1 MLPLVFLIGLAE
13 EICNQENPRRAFWK
27 RHLQIPDLADYVLFE
42 VQQVSSM
49 QTKLSEQAQ
58 ADKENRLIKDQ
69 ELGIKSNETETEDA
83 EEDEL

>member
-1 MLPLVFLIGLAE
+1 M
-13 EICNQENPRRAFWK
+13 
-27 RHLQIPDLADYVLFE
+27 QIPDLADYVLFE